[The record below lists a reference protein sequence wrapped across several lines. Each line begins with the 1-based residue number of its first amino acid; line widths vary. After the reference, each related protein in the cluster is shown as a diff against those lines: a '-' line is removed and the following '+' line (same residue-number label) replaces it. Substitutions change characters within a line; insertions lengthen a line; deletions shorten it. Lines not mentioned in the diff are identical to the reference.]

1 MTAAAPR
8 PRRRLATIVGEVL
21 LTLAAI
27 GGVVCIAL
35 VALAAF
41 FDITLIMFKTGS
53 MTPTIPAGSLA
64 VVREVPASAVGVG
77 DVVTV
82 DRPGALPVTHRI
94 VSYEAGVGDTA
105 TFVMR
110 GDANNVDD
118 PEPYT
123 VDHVREVMFSVPQ
136 LAYVVAGASQA
147 PVLGG
152 VTVAAAAL
160 VTWAF
165 WPRDPGPPGS
175 RPGGRRTARGG
186 RHAAAAV
193 AKLVLAAPLTAP
205 DAAQAAPSTPVSSTA
220 VDDVTDEPHVQVT
233 RGRILTLTSIGDRDA
248 MMSLDE
254 IPSAPWQVGVSA
266 APPEPGLVEVSV
278 SADGSLLSAGDDGLW
293 VTVDVCA
300 QRWTDEGCAS
310 GGTRV
315 AGPAPASDV
324 FDSPLLA
331 ATMHSSQERWIMVN
345 ASLGDDDE
353 RGFVDLVVSS
363 RGGDELLSTSPPDGA
378 SGGGGGATAVTGFD
392 PRMPLHLALGAVVAG
407 LTLALAARL
416 RRREVLA

>member
-1 MTAAAPR
+1 MTAAASR
-8 PRRRLATIVGEVL
+8 PRRRLATVVGEVL

-64 VVREVPASAVGVG
+64 VVREVPASEVGVG

-82 DRPGALPVTHRI
+82 DRPGELPVTHRI

-152 VTVAAAAL
+152 VTIAAAAL

-165 WPRDPGPPGS
+165 WPRDPGTPSS
-175 RPGGRRTARGG
+175 RSGGRRARKGG
-186 RHAAAAV
+186 RHAAAAIAV
-193 AKLVLAAPLTAP
+193 LVLAAPLTAP
-205 DAAQAAPSTPVSSTA
+205 DAVQAASSA
-220 VDDVTDEPHVQVT
+220 AASSAAADDVTDEPHVQVT

-300 QRWTDEGCAS
+300 ERWTDEGCPGS
-310 GGTRV
+310 GTRV

-324 FDSPLLA
+324 FSSPLLA
-331 ATMHSSQERWIMVN
+331 ATMHSSEERWIRVE
-345 ASLGDDDE
+345 ASLGDNDE
-353 RGFVDLVVSS
+353 RGLVDLVVSA
-363 RGGDELLSTSPPDGA
+363 RGSDELLSTGPPDGA
-378 SGGGGGATAVTGFD
+378 GGGGATAVTGFD
-392 PRMPLHLALGAVVAG
+392 PRMPLHLALGAVIAG
-407 LTLALAARL
+407 LTLAHVARL
-416 RRREVLA
+416 RRREALA